1 MRDTSAR
8 KLPQGSARDTGL
20 RPAARPVR
28 TPCTAFIAPLSSRRQ
43 MDWFLLGGG
52 AGLLAE
58 VAEDAF
64 SAPAD
69 LAGVGRQRPGMMRMA
84 VVLPAPLGPTNPNSW
99 PSATVH
105 DRSSR
110 ATKSL

>member
-1 MRDTSAR
+1 
-8 KLPQGSARDTGL
+8 
-20 RPAARPVR
+20 
-28 TPCTAFIAPLSSRRQ
+28 

-69 LAGVGRQRPGMMRMA
+69 LAGVGSSTPRMMRMA

-110 ATKSL
+110 ATKSP